1 MGVGLYI
8 DVNVPAAM
16 SQGLRHRGIDVLT
29 SQEDGTR
36 SWADEAL
43 LDRATQLNRILVTQD
58 GDFLEIA
65 SHWQS
70 CGRDFAG
77 VVYSHQRSAGI
88 GRIVDDLELLATCAD
103 QHELLNRV
111 TYLPLR

>member
-8 DVNVPAAM
+8 DVNVTAAM
-16 SQGLRHRGIDVLT
+16 SQGLRHRGVDVLT

-43 LDRATQLNRILVTQD
+43 LDRATQLNRILVKQD

-77 VVYSHQRSAGI
+77 IVYSHQRSAGV
-88 GRIVDDLELLATCAD
+88 GRIVDDLELLATCAG
-103 QHELLNRV
+103 QHELLDRV